1 MKLNMAKEIATLQR
15 MTATELQRKHLQV
28 FGEPTRS
35 GNKEYLVKRIAWR
48 IQMQAEGGLSA
59 RALARGR
66 ELENDADLR
75 MNPPPRPAEAA
86 MPADVARAVDADL
99 RLPMPGALLTRD
111 YKGRKVIV
119 RVLPK
124 GFEWEGHVYRSL
136 TAVATTITGSHWN
149 GYDFFGLTRKA
160 RCA

>member
-1 MKLNMAKEIATLQR
+1 MRLSMAKEIATLQR

-59 RALARGR
+59 RALARAR

-75 MNPPPRPAEAA
+75 MNPPRPTEAA
-86 MPADVARAVDADL
+86 MPADVVGRIDVDQ

-124 GFEWEGHVYRSL
+124 GFEWEGTVYRSL
-136 TAVATTITGSHWN
+136 TAVVSTITGSHWN
-149 GYDFFGLTRKA
+149 GYDFFGLPRKE